1 MKEKNK
7 IFFGTKGITSTS
19 ANHIANI
26 AKEVMEESRALLEN
40 ITFVN
45 CNVGLISSD
54 VSRLTEKGYDTDEL
68 GNIVLSINKVA
79 ECNALIAYLR
89 EAIKAKEE
97 ELAYIEGISTS
108 KFLKIK
114 GIEIVDP
121 RSSHSLDFM
130 TEDDAIALLSQQER
144 IRYLILEATAAAIG
158 NRIHPGKSFAEA
170 RRKLELKRK
179 EPIKLVG
186 SGSDALVYTY
196 SPSADVDE
204 VNETF
209 MQLQSA
215 HRTANKQLNSLKF
228 KVKQIMDDHNL
239 KAKRE
244 YAAQS
249 EEYDRIIATYAK
261 QVEAFIEEQK
271 KELLELKI
279 VIPSDFQ
286 KLFDELNS
294 LIK

>member
-54 VSRLTEKGYDTDEL
+54 VSKLTEKGYDTDEL

-97 ELAYIEGISTS
+97 ELDYIEGISTS

-144 IRYLILEATAAAIG
+144 IRYLILEATSAAIG

-249 EEYDRIIATYAK
+249 EEYDRVIATYAK
-261 QVEAFIEEQK
+261 QAEAFIEEQK

>member
-215 HRTANKQLNSLKF
+215 HRTANKHLNSLKF

-249 EEYDRIIATYAK
+249 EEYDRVIATYAK

-286 KLFDELNS
+286 KLFDELNE

>member
-249 EEYDRIIATYAK
+249 EEYDRVIATYTK

-286 KLFDELNS
+286 KLFDELNE

>member
-97 ELAYIEGISTS
+97 ELEYIEGISTS

-144 IRYLILEATAAAIG
+144 IKYLILEATAAAIG

-261 QVEAFIEEQK
+261 QAEAFIEEQK

>member
-68 GNIVLSINKVA
+68 RNIVLSINRVA

-97 ELAYIEGISTS
+97 ELSYIEGITTA

-114 GIEIVDP
+114 GIEVADP
-121 RSSHSLDFM
+121 RNLYNLDLM
-130 TEDDAIALLSQQER
+130 AEEDAIALLSPQER
-144 IRYLILEATAAAIG
+144 IDYLLEATAAAIG
-158 NRIHPGKSFAEA
+158 NRIHPGKSFSEA

-186 SGSDALVYTY
+186 SGSDALVYAY

-204 VNETF
+204 VNDTF
-209 MQLQSA
+209 MELQSA

-249 EEYDRIIATYAK
+249 EEYDRIIATYTK
-261 QVEAFIEEQK
+261 QAEAFIEEQK

>member
-68 GNIVLSINKVA
+68 GNIVSSINKVA

-249 EEYDRIIATYAK
+249 EEYDRVIATYAK
-261 QVEAFIEEQK
+261 QAEAFIEEQK
-271 KELLELKI
+271 KELLDLKI

-286 KLFDELNS
+286 KLFDELNA

>member
-7 IFFGTKGITSTS
+7 IFFGVKGITSTS
-19 ANHIANI
+19 ANNIANI

-97 ELAYIEGISTS
+97 ELDYIEGISTS

-121 RSSHSLDFM
+121 ISSRSLDFM
-130 TEDDAIALLSQQER
+130 TEDDAIALLSPQER
-144 IRYLILEATAAAIG
+144 INYIILEATAAAIG

-249 EEYDRIIATYAK
+249 EEYDRTIATYVK
-261 QVEAFIEEQK
+261 QAEAFIEEQK
-271 KELLELKI
+271 KVLLELKI

-286 KLFDELNS
+286 KLFDELNA

>member
-249 EEYDRIIATYAK
+249 EEYDRIIATYVK
-261 QVEAFIEEQK
+261 QAEAFIEEQK

>member
-68 GNIVLSINKVA
+68 RNIVLSINRVA

-97 ELAYIEGISTS
+97 ELSYIEGITTA

-114 GIEIVDP
+114 GIEVADP
-121 RSSHSLDFM
+121 RNLYNLDLM
-130 TEDDAIALLSQQER
+130 AEEDAIALLSPQER
-144 IRYLILEATAAAIG
+144 IDYLILEATAAAIG
-158 NRIHPGKSFAEA
+158 NRIHPGKSFSEA

-186 SGSDALVYTY
+186 SGSDALVYAY

-204 VNETF
+204 VNDTF
-209 MQLQSA
+209 MELQSA

-249 EEYDRIIATYAK
+249 EEYDRIIVTYTK
-261 QVEAFIEEQK
+261 QAEAFIEEQK

>member
-215 HRTANKQLNSLKF
+215 HRTANKHLNSLKF

-249 EEYDRIIATYAK
+249 EEYDRIIATYVK
-261 QVEAFIEEQK
+261 QAEAFIEEQK

-286 KLFDELNS
+286 KLFDELNE

>member
-54 VSRLTEKGYDTDEL
+54 VSRITEKGYDTDEL

-144 IRYLILEATAAAIG
+144 VRYLILEATAAAIG

-261 QVEAFIEEQK
+261 QTEAFIEEQK

-286 KLFDELNS
+286 KLFDELNE

>member
-144 IRYLILEATAAAIG
+144 VRYLILEATAAAIG

-261 QVEAFIEEQK
+261 QTEAFIEEQK

-286 KLFDELNS
+286 KLFDELNE

>member
-97 ELAYIEGISTS
+97 ELEYIEGISTS

>member
-158 NRIHPGKSFAEA
+158 NRIHPGKSFSEA

-215 HRTANKQLNSLKF
+215 HRTVNKQLNSLKF

-261 QVEAFIEEQK
+261 QTEAFIEEQK

-286 KLFDELNS
+286 KLFDDLNA

>member
-97 ELAYIEGISTS
+97 ELEYIEGISTS

-261 QVEAFIEEQK
+261 QTEAFIEEQK

>member
-89 EAIKAKEE
+89 EAIKAKEG
-97 ELAYIEGISTS
+97 ELEYIEGISTS

-158 NRIHPGKSFAEA
+158 NRIHPCKSFAEA

-249 EEYDRIIATYAK
+249 EEYDRVIATYAK
-261 QVEAFIEEQK
+261 QAEAFIEEQK

>member
-215 HRTANKQLNSLKF
+215 HRTANKHLNSLKF

-249 EEYDRIIATYAK
+249 EEYDRVIATYAK

>member
-144 IRYLILEATAAAIG
+144 VRYLILEAAAAAIG

-261 QVEAFIEEQK
+261 QTEAFIEEQK
-271 KELLELKI
+271 KELLERKS

>member
-7 IFFGTKGITSTS
+7 IFFGVKGVTSTS
-19 ANHIANI
+19 ANNIANI

-68 GNIVLSINKVA
+68 RNIVSSINRVA

-97 ELAYIEGISTS
+97 ELSYIEGISTT

-114 GIEIVDP
+114 GIEVADP
-121 RSSHSLDFM
+121 RNLYNLDLM
-130 TEDDAIALLSQQER
+130 TEEDAIALLSPQER
-144 IRYLILEATAAAIG
+144 IDYLILEATAAAIG
-158 NRIHPGKSFAEA
+158 NRIHPGKSFSEA

-204 VNETF
+204 VNDTF
-209 MQLQSA
+209 MELQSA
-215 HRTANKQLNSLKF
+215 HRTANKQLNALKF
-228 KVKQIMDDHNL
+228 KIKQIMDDHNL
-239 KAKRE
+239 KARRQF
-244 YAAQS
+244 AAQS
-249 EEYDRIIATYAK
+249 EEYDRTIATYAK
-261 QVEAFIEEQK
+261 QTEAYIEEQK
-271 KELLELKI
+271 KALLELKI
-279 VIPSDFQ
+279 VIPSNFQ
-286 KLFDELNS
+286 KLFDELNA

>member
-114 GIEIVDP
+114 NIEIVDP

-215 HRTANKQLNSLKF
+215 HRTANKHLNSLKF

-249 EEYDRIIATYAK
+249 EEYDRIIATYVK
-261 QVEAFIEEQK
+261 QAEAFIEEQK

>member
-144 IRYLILEATAAAIG
+144 VRYLILEATAAAIG

-249 EEYDRIIATYAK
+249 EEYDRVIATYAK
-261 QVEAFIEEQK
+261 QAEAFIEEQK

>member
-7 IFFGTKGITSTS
+7 IFFGVKGVTSTS
-19 ANHIANI
+19 ANNIANI

-68 GNIVLSINKVA
+68 KNIVSSINRVA

-97 ELAYIEGISTS
+97 ELSYIEGISTT

-114 GIEIVDP
+114 GIEVSDP
-121 RSSHSLDFM
+121 RNLYNLDLM
-130 TEDDAIALLSQQER
+130 TEEDAIALLSPQER
-144 IRYLILEATAAAIG
+144 IDYLILEATAAAIG
-158 NRIHPGKSFAEA
+158 NRIHPGKSFSEA

-204 VNETF
+204 VNNTIEAECSYSLIRLGADNTCWCVDTGKPRMGGYCNGRF
-209 MQLQSA
+209 EGKFNK
-215 HRTANKQLNSLKF
+215 RTACARVIGVPYFKMLDKVFKTKDIEFVTAFKPYPFTSL
-228 KVKQIMDDHNL
+228 
-239 KAKRE
+239 
-244 YAAQS
+244 
-249 EEYDRIIATYAK
+249 
-261 QVEAFIEEQK
+261 
-271 KELLELKI
+271 
-279 VIPSDFQ
+279 
-286 KLFDELNS
+286 S
-294 LIK
+294 L

>member
-144 IRYLILEATAAAIG
+144 IIYLILEATAAAIG

-196 SPSADVDE
+196 SSSADVDE

-249 EEYDRIIATYAK
+249 EEYDRIIATYTK
-261 QVEAFIEEQK
+261 QTEAFIEEQK

-286 KLFDELNS
+286 KLFDELNE

>member
-1 MKEKNK
+1 
-7 IFFGTKGITSTS
+7 
-19 ANHIANI
+19 
-26 AKEVMEESRALLEN
+26 MEESRALLEN

-68 GNIVLSINKVA
+68 RNIVLSINRVA

-97 ELAYIEGISTS
+97 ELSYIEGITTA

-114 GIEIVDP
+114 GIEVADP
-121 RSSHSLDFM
+121 RNLYNLDLM
-130 TEDDAIALLSQQER
+130 TEEDAIALLSPQER
-144 IRYLILEATAAAIG
+144 IDYLILEATAAAIG

-249 EEYDRIIATYAK
+249 EEYDRVIATYAK
-261 QVEAFIEEQK
+261 QAEAFIEEQK

-286 KLFDELNS
+286 KLFDDLNA

>member
-7 IFFGTKGITSTS
+7 IFFGVKGITSTS
-19 ANHIANI
+19 ANNIANI

-68 GNIVLSINKVA
+68 RNIVSSINRVA

-97 ELAYIEGISTS
+97 ELSYIEGITTA

-114 GIEIVDP
+114 GIEVADP
-121 RSSHSLDFM
+121 RNLYNLDLM
-130 TEDDAIALLSQQER
+130 TEEDAIALLPPQER
-144 IRYLILEATAAAIG
+144 IDYLILEATAAAIG
-158 NRIHPGKSFAEA
+158 NRIHPGKSFSEA

-186 SGSDALVYTY
+186 SGSDALVYAY

-204 VNETF
+204 VNDTF
-209 MQLQSA
+209 MELQSA
-215 HRTANKQLNSLKF
+215 HRTANKQLNALKF
-228 KVKQIMDDHNL
+228 KIKQIMDDHNL
-239 KAKRE
+239 KARRE
-244 YAAQS
+244 FAIQS
-249 EEYDRIIATYAK
+249 EEFDRTIATYAK
-261 QVEAFIEEQK
+261 QGEAYIEEQK
-271 KELLELKI
+271 KALLELKI
-279 VIPSDFQ
+279 VIPSNFQ
-286 KLFDELNS
+286 KLFDELNA

>member
-215 HRTANKQLNSLKF
+215 HRTANKHLNSLKF
-228 KVKQIMDDHNL
+228 KIKQIMDDHNL

-249 EEYDRIIATYAK
+249 EEYDRVIATYAK

-286 KLFDELNS
+286 KLFDELNE

>member
-261 QVEAFIEEQK
+261 QAESFIEEQK

>member
-215 HRTANKQLNSLKF
+215 HRTVNKQLNSLKF

-261 QVEAFIEEQK
+261 QTEAFIEEQK

-286 KLFDELNS
+286 KLFDDLNA

>member
-19 ANHIANI
+19 ANNIANI
-26 AKEVMEESRALLEN
+26 AKEVIQESQALLDN

-45 CNVGLISSD
+45 CNVGLISSQ
-54 VSRLTEKGYDTDEL
+54 VERLTEKGYDTDEL

-97 ELAYIEGISTS
+97 ELAHIEGMSVA
-108 KFLKIK
+108 KFLKIQ
-114 GIEIVDP
+114 GIEVADP
-121 RSSHSLDFM
+121 RNLYNLDLM
-130 TEDDAIALLSQQER
+130 TEDDAIALLSPQER
-144 IRYLILEATAAAIG
+144 IDYLILGATAAAIG
-158 NRIHPGKSFAEA
+158 NRIHPGNSFAEA
-170 RRKLELKRK
+170 RRKLGLKRK

-186 SGSDALVYTY
+186 SGSEALVYTY

-204 VNETF
+204 VNNTF
-209 MQLQSA
+209 MSLQSA
-215 HRTANKQLNSLKF
+215 HRTANKKLNALKF
-228 KVKQIMDDHNL
+228 KIKQIMDDHNL

-244 YAAQS
+244 FAAQS

-261 QVEAFIEEQK
+261 KNEAFIEEQK
-271 KELLELKI
+271 KALLELKI

-286 KLFDELNS
+286 KLFDDLNA

>member
-97 ELAYIEGISTS
+97 ELEYIEGISTS

-249 EEYDRIIATYAK
+249 EEYDRIIATYTK
-261 QVEAFIEEQK
+261 QAEAFIEEQK

>member
-114 GIEIVDP
+114 GIVIVDP

-215 HRTANKQLNSLKF
+215 HRTANKHLNSLKF

-261 QVEAFIEEQK
+261 QTEAFIEEQK

-286 KLFDELNS
+286 KLFDELNE

>member
-89 EAIKAKEE
+89 EAIKAKEG
-97 ELAYIEGISTS
+97 ELEYIEGISTS

-261 QVEAFIEEQK
+261 QAEAFIEEQK

>member
-54 VSRLTEKGYDTDEL
+54 VSRLTEKGYDTNEL

-97 ELAYIEGISTS
+97 ELDYIEGISTS

-121 RSSHSLDFM
+121 RSSYSLDFM
-130 TEDDAIALLSQQER
+130 TEDDAIALLSQDER

-249 EEYDRIIATYAK
+249 EEYDRVIATYAK
-261 QVEAFIEEQK
+261 QAEAFIEEQK

>member
-68 GNIVLSINKVA
+68 GNIVLSINRVA

-97 ELAYIEGISTS
+97 ELSYIEGITTA

-114 GIEIVDP
+114 GIEVADP
-121 RSSHSLDFM
+121 RNLYNLDLM
-130 TEDDAIALLSQQER
+130 TEEDAIALLSPQER
-144 IRYLILEATAAAIG
+144 IDYLILEATAAAIG
-158 NRIHPGKSFAEA
+158 NRIHPGKSFSEA

-186 SGSDALVYTY
+186 SGSDALVYAY

-204 VNETF
+204 VNDTF
-209 MQLQSA
+209 MELQSA
-215 HRTANKQLNSLKF
+215 HRTANKQLNALKF
-228 KVKQIMDDHNL
+228 KIKQIMDDHNL
-239 KAKRE
+239 KARRE
-244 YAAQS
+244 FAIQS
-249 EEYDRIIATYAK
+249 EEFDRTIATYAK
-261 QVEAFIEEQK
+261 QGEAYIEEQK
-271 KELLELKI
+271 KDLLELKI
-279 VIPSDFQ
+279 VIPSNFQ
-286 KLFDELNS
+286 KLFDELNA

>member
-249 EEYDRIIATYAK
+249 EEYDRVIATYAK

>member
-45 CNVGLISSD
+45 CNVCLISSD

-97 ELAYIEGISTS
+97 ELEYIEGISTS

-121 RSSHSLDFM
+121 RSSHNLDFM

-209 MQLQSA
+209 MQLQYA

-261 QVEAFIEEQK
+261 QTEAFIEEQK

-286 KLFDELNS
+286 KLFDELNE

>member
-89 EAIKAKEE
+89 EAIKAKEG
-97 ELAYIEGISTS
+97 ELEYIEGISTS

-130 TEDDAIALLSQQER
+130 TEDDAIALLPQQER
-144 IRYLILEATAAAIG
+144 INYLVLEATAAAIG

-261 QVEAFIEEQK
+261 QTEAFIEEQK

-286 KLFDELNS
+286 KLFDELNA

>member
-26 AKEVMEESRALLEN
+26 AKEVMEEGRALLEN

-97 ELAYIEGISTS
+97 ELDYIEGISTS

-121 RSSHSLDFM
+121 ISSRSLDFM

-144 IRYLILEATAAAIG
+144 ISYLILEATAAAIG

-249 EEYDRIIATYAK
+249 EEYDRVIATYAK
-261 QVEAFIEEQK
+261 QAEAFIEEQK

>member
-261 QVEAFIEEQK
+261 QTEAFIEEQK

-286 KLFDELNS
+286 KLFDDLNA

>member
-54 VSRLTEKGYDTDEL
+54 VSRLTEKGYDTNEL

-97 ELAYIEGISTS
+97 ELDYIEGISTS

-121 RSSHSLDFM
+121 RSSYSLDFM

-261 QVEAFIEEQK
+261 QAEAFIEEQK